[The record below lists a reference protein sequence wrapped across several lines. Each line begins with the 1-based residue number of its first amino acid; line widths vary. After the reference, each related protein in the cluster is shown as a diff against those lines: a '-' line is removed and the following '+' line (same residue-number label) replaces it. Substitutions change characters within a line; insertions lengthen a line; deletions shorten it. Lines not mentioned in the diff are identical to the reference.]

1 MENQIAAYYFCLRS
15 ERWREG
21 GAIKGAGTVRLSD
34 GLVKMLARDK
44 MPSSTPLS
52 HFSSYSDRVAVKI
65 KCWTHF
71 RFWR

>member
-1 MENQIAAYYFCLRS
+1 M
-15 ERWREG
+15 
-21 GAIKGAGTVRLSD
+21 RLSD

-65 KCWTHF
+65 NAGPISGSGDNAALSVF
-71 RFWR
+71 RAYMCELPSVLGTVRCVMY

>member
-1 MENQIAAYYFCLRS
+1 M
-15 ERWREG
+15 
-21 GAIKGAGTVRLSD
+21 RLSD

-65 KCWTHF
+65 NAGPISGSGDNAALSGVYRLHV
-71 RFWR
+71 